1 MPGKDQIQDSVYEG
15 MKILRDDFDCIDG
28 NYFLLPTME
37 EMFGDDLLE
46 ERFIDMSEIEGNDAK
61 DAAFYAK
68 GPFSTELG
76 YHADKNAFVLKVNA
90 LVLQDYM
97 FELNQIDGDTIQ
109 FSVNNVDD
117 GGKGFKIGN
126 NSYSGFSDYC
136 KKNNLGSTLEI
147 RSAFINTPE
156 IPHYEVQAIP
166 KGTNAVKEM
175 TFGEAK
181 KLMDKTDVGGV
192 AFQKFTKAG
201 KSRKDSE
208 KISLYETKSGGKKY
222 YNEIISKNAPAGSV
236 ATRNPNYN
244 YYTIL
249 AVDDTKKNLLS
260 GGYKAQSIVKNQL
273 KSGTKDKDIYVVLD
287 ASLITANK
295 STGDSYAF
303 NNWWY
308 TKEAIAGLIKD
319 WKTSLNDMSFS
330 NLDYSPYGTDKYG
343 RFLGTVYLKKHTDDS
358 WINLSKLIL
367 SDDETKTE
375 HNPDYSGSPE
385 LESLGGNISDALQ
398 GWTYDKNNYKFVD
411 LYADMQESYDKKI
424 ALHKEITGINFEER
438 KDCTVMIG
446 DVLLTIPP
454 SSIRNTSVLTYEK
467 QNILR
472 GKGSMNKEQ
481 NREQMLELELY
492 FYNQAGINGI
502 PYTTTLPNGE
512 EITYYMNGLRSLVAQ
527 FKVAPFLPIENGY
540 INDILCI
547 EAVSLESI
555 QTINVEGFP
564 GLVKVIL
571 TLRDFNYRVYMGDLP
586 IDDEGLYNYTPPGKN
601 DGDIKEEEEKKEQE
615 KVEEEIEKNSTGK
628 DYELDT
634 EDISSLFVN
643 MFAKTFDWELF
654 RYYYQRAILKG
665 ETASTL
671 DYGSTDYID
680 IIYDNKS
687 VLQKANI
694 CKSDVSFYVPD
705 PDWLEKAL
713 KVKKDKDQYKQS
725 LSDVKLDQ
733 PSLKYMTGFSDIY
746 DSLNT
751 LNTITGIEDTEN
763 APKFVKKYYDGV
775 KKLFTSDLRATIGEK
790 KDLIK
795 NSSTNLSSPKMSEKE
810 VSKIVTNIFYP
821 VMTEIEKSAN
831 IANTTLDESITG
843 KTGAGYTV
851 KYTIN
856 CKLDESRLSS
866 DQMQKVYEAIRNN
879 GGADESSFKD
889 GILKV
894 TFSMKTDKDGKLI
907 DTSDG
912 INYGSTNGLT
922 LDSDGGFSVLGN
934 IKNSY
939 NGKEDNSDGAIDQST
954 NDTQNLEMSE
964 SYQHYRNPKAMEFIP
979 YVENAIATNFSI
991 TLQNTFTKMYLKSVD
1006 GYAPQYTGAEDT
1018 VIELQFVTND
1028 SVITSLLNNLPAIS
1042 SQTVKKYR
1050 RILAS
1055 WPLRVKND
1063 MLQLMGI
1070 NEALVEQVEVSTV
1083 EDTPGLYE
1091 INMRLVSTDRTVRE
1105 REALKKVGQGQTTD
1119 NDEYQIREYF
1129 DMDKILAKVDL
1140 YPDLDIPSLEELS
1153 EAGFEFSKY
1162 YLHNENDRSY
1172 PDPDFYMVYAY
1183 VYTSALLKKIVSE
1196 ALYKNLHESGGDTS
1210 KPISQLAF
1218 EDVLGMKMI
1227 STIEDLKDPT
1237 TKTNSAKVSAKDAN
1251 EAAKLATEYAEK
1263 ANKDTTKK
1271 NDEEKVSNKNV
1282 EERKHDTKMRS
1293 ILLYMLMCDVQKG
1306 WTIKNGWI
1314 ATKCDE
1320 STNIALKEKVHGSV
1334 SIGKTDDS
1342 EKEETTD
1349 KTDEELKQEQKDRE
1363 KVNAYVDEIKD
1374 RRQKA
1379 IVAIDN
1385 ILSSKIEPIVG
1396 TGFGDDEYNE
1406 SDLEVNYYGDM
1417 TPYIRAVNKLFS
1429 SEHGKE
1435 LASLLCPL
1443 GTNEKVK
1450 ENEFNELISGNKN
1463 KKDKFDVNHKDIF
1476 LRYISGFLYASA
1488 CALSGAESY
1497 APKKDD
1503 KKWQPRHFIENKK
1516 GTKIPIAKVK
1526 NGIKTDVYAKTYKD
1540 AFNNGVCIGPFLIK
1554 KYTRD
1559 ELIEIFKHD
1568 PVFKM
1573 FPGNNKES
1581 YEHGAMYEKEA
1592 GKKIYRNGFMDR
1604 YYNHKGWESKLGKEY
1619 RVNCLSSVPYSAEAF
1634 LRIVL
1639 MHLRKLILEGVFIS
1653 EIDIMAK
1660 DFSKIKDDL
1669 SMTFE
1674 EQLRIANVTDRIG
1687 GGIPDSLKNAMTQNE
1702 LTESD
1707 GDEST
1712 SAEEDE
1718 QKNKIDKEVKEW
1730 FDKIIQKAPDAF
1742 MKSFCARMI
1751 YPFMSAITDADPAIT
1766 EMILS
1771 EENATLD
1778 AITANPLIGQSKNSV
1793 FDKFMA
1799 ALVGIHMFETK
1810 DKDADSN
1817 TSLSQ
1822 LLMSSLGKTIF
1833 IAASNDPKQYVLHS
1847 YYDMLVNDKRGRLV
1861 RAFPTYYLLFVDEG
1875 REIGLWR
1882 LFDNFYS
1889 MSAIADMSITK
1900 SRKNPTD
1907 VCTLSMNNMFDS
1919 YSDTYSDATTQTYMD
1934 TYGVKDVFTSIFS
1947 PTEYMLKEDTLR
1959 KRQILP
1965 DTTVMKPGVRMHV
1978 RIGYG
1983 SDASKLPIVFNGKIA
1998 EVQNGD
2004 VMDIVAQGDGHEL
2017 TNPLNV
2023 FGELEATALKEAQG
2037 LITLAKD
2044 LRGAFSRGG
2053 LHPRDLM
2060 AEILTAKHGG
2070 LLKTP
2075 ARYFTKGQFFNDNP
2089 FGIYHF
2095 GDHRFK
2101 SIFELGEP
2109 VQNLFEVTNDNKPF
2123 DDSLQLDEYSAF
2135 GADSSYELN
2144 VPTINTT
2151 IQDKTAWQLL
2161 EMCANSGLDYIGAIR
2176 DFGLRSTVFLGRPN
2190 DYYAY
2195 AYKEVD
2201 DKILEKRKPFQQF
2214 HYYNSYSD
2222 IVYNNITAS
2231 EAEMKTNA
2239 VGTWQQSDWLWGRE
2253 QATVGPIYL
2262 DMNIYPEYQKS
2273 MTVDTG
2279 LVASGNGGIDIN
2291 AIQRFLEST
2300 ATSSSKGGRV
2310 NKPLAEM
2317 ITTNCLKNS
2326 VKDMYTGELCIIGDP
2341 TVKPYDRV
2349 GLDDTYEDMS
2359 GMFEVE
2365 SVIHNINADTGFT
2378 TTIIPDVIVKQN
2390 GSRETETLAY
2400 AKTFLYSV
2408 SLGVGSRLAL
2418 NHFMARNDSKIIR
2431 AIAKSAT
2438 MYRGSQATMS
2448 MFEKLS
2454 KASGLQKYI
2463 TPDANG
2469 KVAWPR
2475 MKKFIEEDVKKLSL
2489 AFSAANRVSHSS
2501 QQVDELAK
2509 LLAKD
2514 KLTPSDIAKVYELSN
2529 SIDVDDY
2536 KKALEDLEKETKHP
2550 KAKKQIQ
2557 ELLTEIK
2564 NNPDSS
2570 IDINKIF
2577 FDKLEKNKSID
2588 ELIKNFDDAIKKVN
2602 DDKKTKELK
2611 ELLEKIK
2618 RNKSDPDVMKDISK
2632 LITNDNIKHLDDD
2645 IFNYLDKFGREV
2657 LDVANDAD
2665 GKKLVGLLD
2674 NFIKKGL
2681 SSDLL
2686 VDATILAKLNP
2697 ATIAIEAAKML
2708 FTYVFS
2714 SNVKAYFNSWL
2725 KSIQSLCV
2733 YPLDKNGRPLT
2744 AGMNGHKGSMMAYPP
2759 DDPYNSIQGMV
2770 IQTLEKIDSNIFGS
2784 LILGE
2789 FVDTD
2794 SMHQILDIYKSNL
2807 GIPTGEAAENIKQE
2821 EIIQN
2826 IQEDFSNECATR
2838 AYHFSAASSK
2848 YRIQS
2853 FDTNGG
2859 TSPEYEKYEIKVFRK
2874 EGESENDVPKNIG
2887 INERVLALYPIE
2899 DDPEIKKAV
2908 NGNHSNIKKLNIVH
2922 SKSDKFI
2929 QIHFES
2935 GIRNI
2940 RYTQGPGSKVYDMP
2954 MLQEDALFVLK
2965 RIIDNVNLK
2974 DKEVTFKS
2982 GVRVNSSKTWQN
2994 TGFRFLI
3001 SSNSPD
3007 GLLNAVKAE
3016 KEATKFVNQ
3025 LMFNYQDTGSGI
3037 SICVYPPKNKVKK
3050 ESEEEDK

>member
-1 MPGKDQIQDSVYEG
+1 MPANDQIKDTVYEG

-90 LVLQDYM
+90 LALQDYM
-97 FELNQIDGDTIQ
+97 FELNQIDGDTVQ
-109 FSVNNVDD
+109 FSIDNIDD

-166 KGTNAVKEM
+166 KGTNAIKEM

-181 KLMDKTDVGGV
+181 KLMDKTNVGGV
-192 AFQKFTKAG
+192 TFQKFTKTG

-208 KISLYETKSGGKKY
+208 KLSLYETTSNGKKY
-222 YNEIISKNAPAGSV
+222 YNEIIKKSAPSGSV
-236 ATRNPNYN
+236 TTRNPNYN

-249 AVDDTKKNLLS
+249 AVDGTEKNLLS

-273 KSGTKDKDIYVVLD
+273 KNGTKDKDIYVVLD

-295 STGDSYAF
+295 TTGNDYSF

-308 TKEAIAGLIKD
+308 SKDAVAGLIKD
-319 WKTSLNDMSFS
+319 WKTSMNDISFS

-343 RFLGTVYLKKHTDDS
+343 RFLGTIYLKKHTDDS

-367 SDDETKTE
+367 SDNETKTQ
-375 HNPDYSGSPE
+375 HNPDYSGSAE

-398 GWTYDKNNYKFVD
+398 GWTYDINNYKFVD

-424 ALHKEITGINFEER
+424 ALHKEITGIDFEKR

-454 SSIRNTSVLTYEK
+454 TSIRNTSVLTYEK

-502 PYTTTLPNGE
+502 PYTTALPNGE
-512 EITYYMNGLRSLVAQ
+512 EITYYMNGLRALVAQ

-586 IDDEGLYNYTPPGKN
+586 IDDEGMYSYTPPGKN
-601 DGDIKEEEEKKEQE
+601 DGDIKKEEEEKEQE

-634 EDISSLFVN
+634 EDMSSLFVN

-671 DYGSTDYID
+671 DYGSSDYID
-680 IIYDNKS
+680 IIYDNKN
-687 VLQKANI
+687 VLQRANI
-694 CKSDVSFYVPD
+694 CKSDVSFYVPN
-705 PDWLEKAL
+705 PEWLEKAL
-713 KVKKDKDQYKQS
+713 KVKKDRDQYKQS
-725 LSDVKLDQ
+725 LSDVELDQ

-746 DSLNT
+746 DTLNT
-751 LNTITGIEDTEN
+751 LNTITGIEEDQD
-763 APKFVKKYYDGV
+763 APDFVKKYYKGV
-775 KKLFTSDLRATIGEK
+775 KELFSSNLRATIGDK
-790 KDLIK
+790 KDIIR
-795 NSSTNLSSPKMSEKE
+795 NGTTNLISTKMTQKE
-810 VSKIVTNIFYP
+810 VSKKVSNVFYP
-821 VMTEIEKSAN
+821 VMNKIENSVN
-831 IANTTLDESITG
+831 IESTTLDESITG
-843 KTGAGYTV
+843 KHGSGYTV

-879 GGADESSFKD
+879 GGADESSFKN
-889 GILKV
+889 GILKI
-894 TFSMKTDKDGKLI
+894 TFSMKTDKDGNLI

-912 INYGSTNGLT
+912 IHYGTTNGLT
-922 LDSDGGFSVLGN
+922 LDSDGGFAVLSS
-934 IKNSY
+934 IKNAY
-939 NGKEDNSDGAIDQST
+939 YGKDNNSDGATDQST
-954 NDTQNLEMSE
+954 NDTQNLDMSE

-979 YVENAIATNFSI
+979 YVENVIATNFSI

-1018 VIELQFVTND
+1018 VVELQFITND

-1050 RILAS
+1050 RILSS

-1063 MLQLMGI
+1063 MLQLVGI
-1070 NEALVEQVEVSTV
+1070 NEALVEQVEVTTV

-1091 INMRLVSTDRTVRE
+1091 INMRLISTDRTVRE
-1105 REALKKVGQGQTTD
+1105 REALKKVGQGTTSD

-1153 EAGFEFSKY
+1153 EVGFEFSKY
-1162 YLHNENDRSY
+1162 YLHNENNRSY
-1172 PDPDFYMVYAY
+1172 PDPDFYMIYAY

-1196 ALYKNLHESGGDTS
+1196 SLYKNLHESGGDTS

-1237 TKTNSAKVSAKDAN
+1237 TKTNSAKVSAKDGN

-1271 NDEEKVSNKNV
+1271 NDEEKVSQKNV
-1282 EERKHDTKMRS
+1282 EERKHDTKMRN
-1293 ILLYMLMCDVQKG
+1293 IILYMLMCDVQKG

-1320 STNIALKEKVHGSV
+1320 STNIALRERVHGS
-1334 SIGKTDDS
+1334 INKGKTDKTD
-1342 EKEETTD
+1342 KEEDKD
-1349 KTDEELKQEQKDRE
+1349 KTDEELKQEQKDRT
-1363 KVNAYVDEIKD
+1363 KVNAYVDEIKN
-1374 RRQKA
+1374 RRQELIKA
-1379 IVAIDN
+1379 IDAVLD
-1385 ILSSKIEPIVG
+1385 SKIEPKVG
-1396 TGFGDDEYNE
+1396 AGWFDDDNKYNE
-1406 SDLEVNYYGDM
+1406 SDLEVDDHGKYNYTM
-1417 TPYIRAVNKLFS
+1417 KPYINAVNKVFGS
-1429 SEHGKE
+1429 DAGQE
-1435 LASLLCPL
+1435 LARLLCPL
-1443 GTNEKVK
+1443 GTNAKIK
-1450 ENEFNELISGNKN
+1450 EFNFRSDGKKAFAINK
-1463 KKDKFDVNHKDIF
+1463 DGF
-1476 LRYISGFLYASA
+1476 LRYIAGFLYASA
-1488 CALSGAESY
+1488 CALSGSESY
-1497 APKKDD
+1497 GPRKDD
-1503 KKWQPRHFIENKK
+1503 KKWMPRTYIENKK
-1516 GTKIPIAKVK
+1516 GTKAPIAKVK
-1526 NGIKTDVYAKTYKD
+1526 NGVKSDVYAKTYKD
-1540 AFNNGVCIGPFLIK
+1540 AFNNGVCLGPFLIK

-1559 ELIEIFKHD
+1559 ELIETFKHD

-1573 FPGNNKES
+1573 FPGDNKEA
-1581 YEHGAMYEKEA
+1581 YEHGAMYEKES

-1604 YYNHKGWESKLGKEY
+1604 YYNHQGWESKLGKEY
-1619 RVNCLSSVPYSAEAF
+1619 RVNCLSSIEYSAEAF
-1634 LRIVL
+1634 LRIML
-1639 MHLRKLILEGVFIS
+1639 MHLRKLVLEGVFIS

-1674 EQLRIANVTDRIG
+1674 EQLGAANVFFEAGRS
-1687 GGIPDSLKNAMTQNE
+1687 PEMYEKYLNSKTQKD

-1712 SAEEDE
+1712 SAEQDE
-1718 QKNKIDKEVKEW
+1718 QQNKVDKEIKEW
-1730 FDKIIQKAPDAF
+1730 FDKIIQEAPDAF

-1778 AITANPLIGQSKNSV
+1778 AITANPLVGQSKNSV

-1799 ALVGIHMFETK
+1799 ALVGINMFETK
-1810 DKDADSN
+1810 DKDSDSN

-1822 LLMSSLGKTIF
+1822 LLMSSLGKTVF

-1998 EVQNGD
+1998 EVVNGD

-2017 TNPLNV
+2017 TNPLNT

-2037 LITLAKD
+2037 GFTFAKD
-2044 LRGAFSRGG
+2044 LRGSFSRGG

-2070 LLKTP
+2070 PLKTLT
-2075 ARYFTKGQFFNDNP
+2075 RYLSQGQFFNDNP

-2101 SIFELGEP
+2101 AIFELGEP
-2109 VQNLFEVTNDNKPF
+2109 VQNLFEVTNDNQAF

-2135 GADSSYELN
+2135 GANSSYELN

-2214 HYYNSYSD
+2214 HYYNSYAD

-2279 LVASGNGGIDIN
+2279 LVAAGNGGIDIN

-2390 GSRETETLAY
+2390 GSRENESLPY
-2400 AKTFLYSV
+2400 IKTFLYSA
-2408 SLGVGSRLAL
+2408 SIGVVSRLAL
-2418 NHFMARNDSKIIR
+2418 THFMARNDSKIVR

-2438 MYRGSQATMS
+2438 MYKGSQATMS

-2475 MKKFIEEDVKKLSL
+2475 MKKFIEEDLRNFSP

-2514 KLTPSDIAKVYELSN
+2514 NLTATDIAKIYELSN
-2529 SIDVDDY
+2529 DIDIDDY

-2564 NNPDSS
+2564 NNPDTS
-2570 IDINKIF
+2570 IDMNKIF
-2577 FDKLEKNKSID
+2577 YDKID
-2588 ELIKNFDDAIKKVN
+2588 VDDFIKNFDDAIKNVN
-2602 DDKKTKELK
+2602 DNKKTKALS

-2618 RNKSDPDVMKDISK
+2618 NNKTDPDVMKDISK
-2632 LITNDNIKHLDDD
+2632 FLSNDNLKHLPNDVFD
-2645 IFNYLDKFGREV
+2645 NYLDKLGKEV
-2657 LDVANDAD
+2657 LDIANDAD
-2665 GKKLVGLLD
+2665 GKKLIGLLD
-2674 NFIKKGL
+2674 NFMKKGL
-2681 SSDLL
+2681 SNNLL
-2686 VDATILAKLNP
+2686 TDATIFAKLNP
-2697 ATIAIEAAKML
+2697 YTIVIEGAKML
-2708 FTYVFS
+2708 FSYIFS

-2725 KSIQSLCV
+2725 KSIQALCV

-2794 SMHQILDIYKSNL
+2794 SMHQILDVYKSNL

-2838 AYHFSAASSK
+2838 AYHFSAVSSK
-2848 YRIQS
+2848 YRVQS
-2853 FDTNGG
+2853 FDTGGG

-2874 EGESENDVPKNIG
+2874 EGESAEDVPKNIG
-2887 INERVLALYPIE
+2887 VNDKVLALYPIE

-2908 NGNHSNIKKLNIVH
+2908 NGNHSNISKLNIVH
-2922 SKSDKFI
+2922 SKSDKII

-2935 GIRNI
+2935 GVRNV

-2954 MLQEDALFVLK
+2954 LLQEDALFVLK

-3001 SSNSPD
+3001 SSNSPEA
-3007 GLLNAVKAE
+3007 LLKAVKTE

-3037 SICVYPPKNKVKK
+3037 SICIYPPKNKKNK
-3050 ESEEEDK
+3050 DTEEDK